1 MIGRVTK
8 ILELFR
14 ETESVI
20 RDLPDSAEQRLRL
33 GISYAMMQQ
42 IIPVV
47 FPSSLQTLPAYRSP
61 GTRAL

>member
-47 FPSSLQTLPAYRSP
+47 FPSSLQTLSAYRSP

>member
-33 GISYAMMQQ
+33 GISYTMMQQ

-47 FPSSLQTLPAYRSP
+47 FPSSLQTLPEYRSP